1 MSRPIRNRYNPRER
15 IQLDFDVATC
25 VLNLNQH
32 LQVFREFSVSD
43 DREAFLRTLGE
54 AARNA
59 MHVHQII
66 ACWLGLYALVEDG
79 EWQEYCRAFV
89 EKFVEVDTGFAE
101 LALADAVSYS
111 QSLLE
116 SLDAARSQ
124 LAGGVEK
131 GV

>member
-15 IQLDFDVATC
+15 IQLDFDVAAC

-32 LQVFREFSVSD
+32 LQAFREFSISD
-43 DREAFLRTLGE
+43 DREAFLRTQGE
-54 AARNA
+54 TARNA

-66 ACWLGLYALVEDG
+66 ACWLGLYRLGDDG
-79 EWQEYCRAFV
+79 EWREYCRAFV

-101 LALADAVSYS
+101 VALADAISYS

-124 LAGGVEK
+124 LAGGTEK

>member
-15 IQLDFDVATC
+15 IQLDFDVAAC

-32 LQVFREFSVSD
+32 LLAFREFSTTD
-43 DREAFLRTLGE
+43 DRGAFLRTQGE
-54 AARNA
+54 DARNA

-66 ACWLGLYALVEDG
+66 ACWLGLYGLGKDG

-101 LALADAVSYS
+101 VALADAVSYS

-124 LAGGVEK
+124 LAK
-131 GV
+131 

>member
-32 LQVFREFSVSD
+32 LQAFREFSVSD
-43 DREAFLRTLGE
+43 DREAFLRTQGE

-66 ACWLGLYALVEDG
+66 ACWFGLYGLGEDG
-79 EWQEYCRAFV
+79 EWQEYCRAFM
-89 EKFVEVDTGFAE
+89 EKFVDVDTGFAE
-101 LALADAVSYS
+101 VALADAVSYS

-124 LAGGVEK
+124 LTNGAEK

>member
-1 MSRPIRNRYNPRER
+1 MPGRIHRYNSRER
-15 IQLDFDVATC
+15 IQLDFDVSAC
-25 VLNLNQH
+25 VLTLNQH
-32 LQVFREFSVSD
+32 LQAFREFSVSD

-54 AARNA
+54 VARNA

-66 ACWLGLYALVEDG
+66 ACWLGLYGLGDDA

-89 EKFVEVDTGFAE
+89 EKFVGVDTGFAE
-101 LALADAVSYS
+101 VALADAVSYS

-124 LAGGVEK
+124 LAGGLEK
-131 GV
+131 GG

>member
-43 DREAFLRTLGE
+43 DRETFLRTRGE
-54 AARNA
+54 DARNA
-59 MHVHQII
+59 VRVHQII
-66 ACWLGLYALVEDG
+66 ACWLGLYRLGDDG
-79 EWQEYCRAFV
+79 EWREYCRAFM
-89 EKFVEVDTGFAE
+89 EKFVDVDTGFAE
-101 LALADAVSYS
+101 VALADAVSYS

-116 SLDAARSQ
+116 YLDAARSQ
-124 LAGGVEK
+124 LSGGAEK

>member
-1 MSRPIRNRYNPRER
+1 MSRPIRNRYNSRER
-15 IQLDFDVATC
+15 IQLDFDVSAC
-25 VLNLNQH
+25 VLTLNQH
-32 LQVFREFSVSD
+32 LQAFREFSVSD

-79 EWQEYCRAFV
+79 EWQEYCRAFM
-89 EKFVEVDTGFAE
+89 EKFVDVDTGFAE
-101 LALADAVSYS
+101 VALADAVSYS

-124 LAGGVEK
+124 LAGGAEK
-131 GV
+131 GS

>member
-15 IQLDFDVATC
+15 IQLDFDVAEC

-32 LQVFREFSVSD
+32 LQAFREFSTTD
-43 DREAFLRTLGE
+43 DRGAFLRTQGE
-54 AARNA
+54 DTKNA

-66 ACWLGLYALVEDG
+66 ACWLGLYRLGDDG
-79 EWQEYCRAFV
+79 EWREYCRAFV

-101 LALADAVSYS
+101 VAVADAISYS

-124 LAGGVEK
+124 LACGVEK

>member
-1 MSRPIRNRYNPRER
+1 MSRPIRNRYNSRER
-15 IQLDFDVATC
+15 IQLDFDVSAC
-25 VLNLNQH
+25 VLTLNQH
-32 LQVFREFSVSD
+32 LQAFREFSVSD

-54 AARNA
+54 VARNA

-66 ACWLGLYALVEDG
+66 ACWLGLYGLGDDA

-89 EKFVEVDTGFAE
+89 EKFVDVDTGFAE
-101 LALADAVSYS
+101 VALADAVSYS

-124 LAGGVEK
+124 LTNGAEK

>member
-15 IQLDFDVATC
+15 IQLDFDVAAC
-25 VLNLNQH
+25 VLTLNQH
-32 LQVFREFSVSD
+32 LQAFREFSVAD
-43 DREAFLRTLGE
+43 DREAFLRTQGE
-54 AARNA
+54 TARNA

-66 ACWLGLYALVEDG
+66 ACWLGLYRLGDDG
-79 EWQEYCRAFV
+79 EWREYCRAFV

-101 LALADAVSYS
+101 VALADAISYS

-116 SLDAARSQ
+116 SLNAARSQ
-124 LAGGVEK
+124 LTNGAEK

>member
-32 LQVFREFSVSD
+32 LQAFREFSVSD

-66 ACWLGLYALVEDG
+66 ACCFGLYCLGEDG
-79 EWQEYCRAFV
+79 EWQEYCRVFM
-89 EKFVEVDTGFAE
+89 EKFVDVDTGFAE
-101 LALADAVSYS
+101 VALADAVSYS

-124 LAGGVEK
+124 LANGAEK

>member
-1 MSRPIRNRYNPRER
+1 MSRPIRNRYNSRER
-15 IQLDFDVATC
+15 VQLDFDVSAC

-32 LQVFREFSVSD
+32 LLAFREFSVSD

-66 ACWLGLYALVEDG
+66 ACWFGLYGLGEDG
-79 EWQEYCRAFV
+79 EWQEYCRAFM
-89 EKFVEVDTGFAE
+89 EKFVDVDKGFAE
-101 LALADAVSYS
+101 VALADAVSYS

-116 SLDAARSQ
+116 SLNAARSQ
-124 LAGGVEK
+124 LAGGAEK
-131 GV
+131 GH

>member
-32 LQVFREFSVSD
+32 LEAFREFSVSD

-54 AARNA
+54 VARNA

-66 ACWLGLYALVEDG
+66 ACWLGLYGLGEDG
-79 EWQEYCRAFV
+79 EWKEYCRAFV
-89 EKFVEVDTGFAE
+89 EKLVEVDTGFAE
-101 LALADAVSYS
+101 VALADAVSYS

-124 LAGGVEK
+124 LAGGLEK
-131 GV
+131 GG

>member
-43 DREAFLRTLGE
+43 DRETFLLTRGE
-54 AARNA
+54 DARNA
-59 MHVHQII
+59 VRVHQII
-66 ACWLGLYALVEDG
+66 ACWLGLYCLGDDG
-79 EWQEYCRAFV
+79 EWRGYCRAFV

-101 LALADAVSYS
+101 VALADAVSYS

-124 LAGGVEK
+124 LAGGTEK

>member
-15 IQLDFDVATC
+15 IQLDFDVAAC

-32 LQVFREFSVSD
+32 LQAFREFSVSD
-43 DREAFLRTLGE
+43 DREAFLRTQGDT
-54 AARNA
+54 ARNA

-66 ACWLGLYALVEDG
+66 ACWLGLYGLGEDA
-79 EWQEYCRAFV
+79 EWQEYCMAFV

-124 LAGGVEK
+124 LAGGAEK
-131 GV
+131 GR